1 MNRSK
6 KSIHIISVL
15 CVVLSL
21 ALIAGAF
28 FLTRLL
34 RGDVRESSSDIATY
48 RQWSLPEKYSK
59 LLIFPQEVPEKAEE
73 ISYYYRYESGYT
85 RPMCQIYFSC
95 RLDEETY
102 AAEVE
107 RLAGLSYKRVEGETI
122 PIHYDEASY
131 PYPAFV
137 ANEGYDFCY
146 EYAMTDDASQ
156 RIICVYAMNTLEDDI
171 KFDTAHLPDY
181 FMEDFTEISV
191 TGLDRFTMYERYQDA
206 QNTDP

>member
-6 KSIHIISVL
+6 KSIHIISIL

-21 ALIAGAF
+21 ALIMGVF
-28 FLTRLL
+28 FFIGLL
-34 RGDVRESSSDIATY
+34 RGNVRESSTNIKTY
-48 RQWSLPEKYSK
+48 HQWALPEKYSA
-59 LLIFPQEVPEKAEE
+59 LLIFPEEVPVGAEE

-85 RPMCQIYFSC
+85 RPMCQIYLSC
-95 RLDEETY
+95 RLDDETY
-102 AAEVE
+102 AAECE
-107 RLAGLSYKRVEGETI
+107 RLAGLSYERTDGEII
-122 PIHYDEASY
+122 PIHYDEGSY

-146 EYAMTDDASQ
+146 EYAMTDDLQ
-156 RIICVYAMNTLEDDI
+156 QQIIYVYAMNTMEDDI

-191 TGLDRFTMYERYQDA
+191 TGLDRFTMYERYQDV
-206 QNTDP
+206 

>member
-6 KSIHIISVL
+6 KSIHIISIL

-21 ALIAGAF
+21 VLIAGV
-28 FLTRLL
+28 FLFIGLL
-34 RGDVRESSSDIATY
+34 RGDVRESSSDISTY
-48 RQWSLPEKYSK
+48 RQWALPETYSH
-59 LLIFPQEVPEKAEE
+59 LLVFPKEVPEKAEE

-85 RPMCQIYFSC
+85 RPMCQIYLSC
-95 RLDEETY
+95 RLDDETY
-102 AAEVE
+102 AAEGE
-107 RLAGLSYKRVEGETI
+107 RLSGLSYKRTGGEII
-122 PIHYDEASY
+122 PIHYDEGSY

-146 EYAMTDDASQ
+146 EYAVTDAASQ
-156 RIICVYAMNTLEDDI
+156 RIIYVYAMNTLEQDI

-181 FMEDFTEISV
+181 FMKDFTEISV

-206 QNTDP
+206 

>member
-1 MNRSK
+1 MGRSK
-6 KSIHIISVL
+6 KATYIICGICIL
-15 CVVLSL
+15 L
-21 ALIAGAF
+21 ALAMMGISF
-28 FLTRLL
+28 FLVLML
-34 RGDVRESSSDIATY
+34 RGDVQEASTIIEEY
-48 RQWSLPEKYSK
+48 RQWSLPEKYSQ
-59 LLIFPQEVPEKAEE
+59 LLVFPETIPDPAAEV
-73 ISYYYRYESGYT
+73 SYYYRYESGYT